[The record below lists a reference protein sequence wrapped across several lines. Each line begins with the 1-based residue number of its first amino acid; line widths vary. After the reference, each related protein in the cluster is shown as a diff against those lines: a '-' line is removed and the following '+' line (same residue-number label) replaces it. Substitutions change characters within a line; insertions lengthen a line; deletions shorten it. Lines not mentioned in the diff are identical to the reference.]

1 MDEPNTTPEQAD
13 AINDQMVRQMEERR
27 KSRPE
32 RRQTTARSGRASASS
47 ERRRICSFCYQPGDH
62 PTPAHCRRAL
72 ER

>member
-1 MDEPNTTPEQAD
+1 MDDSIPTPEQAD
-13 AINDQMVRQMEERR
+13 AINEQMVRKMEERR

-32 RRQTTARSGRASASS
+32 RRQTATRSGRASASN